1 MSSRKISREDEKFKY
16 KHFTIVK
23 YKNKIISGKFID
35 SFDKSIIN
43 LQVENGFATFNV
55 KNHIKNFKLKNYIN
69 DKNRFI
75 AHAGGGLKG
84 QKYLNALEAI
94 NKNYSKGLRLFELD
108 LKLTSDGFIVAVHD
122 WEKWKKN
129 SGYKGDIPP
138 TLKNF
143 NNHKIFRKYT
153 PLDYKKINDWFN
165 KNKDAILITDKIK
178 DLNAIKNQIDIDKSR
193 ILIETFSIESLIKF
207 RDNGYKVIANIDS
220 LKEIK
225 DPVNFLNQK
234 EIEFISVPHQ
244 IKKDLEYN
252 FLNYIKN
259 FLKDNFAKQLVNNG
273 FKFYAYGLNEEKN
286 RITENDV
293 VCKYR
298 EIFFGIY
305 IDNWNFNEPIKC
317 RN

>member
-1 MSSRKISREDEKFKY
+1 MA
-16 KHFTIVK
+16 
-23 YKNKIISGKFID
+23 
-35 SFDKSIIN
+35 KSIYRIS
-43 LQVENGFATFNV
+43 FN
-55 KNHIKNFKLKNYIN
+55 
-69 DKNRFI
+69 
-75 AHAGGGLKG
+75 
-84 QKYLNALEAI
+84 
-94 NKNYSKGLRLFELD
+94 
-108 LKLTSDGFIVAVHD
+108 
-122 WEKWKKN
+122 
-129 SGYKGDIPP
+129 
-138 TLKNF
+138 
-143 NNHKIFRKYT
+143 
-153 PLDYKKINDWFN
+153 
-165 KNKDAILITDKIK
+165 
-178 DLNAIKNQIDIDKSR
+178 IDKSR

-220 LKEIK
+220 LREIK